1 MTEQLSPKTAEEIA
15 ALKTKQ
21 VEAENAADD
30 IIKSSKYQKTAELL
44 DRAKSTAAS
53 AADAYAQTLAN
64 LRTTP
69 EQIATAKAAFDSA
82 NNIRSTLDQSLKE
95 MNAQI
100 DGYRANADSYKS
112 SIDRTASLQ
121 TTSPTP
127 TLDQDENTANEAG
140 NKAATQA
147 SENPVPVRTVE
158 PPEPPYNPTTDTTVT
173 TDEVQNRLIAAFETT
188 PIRADDTQT
197 VSNDEVRNLL
207 RQDAENIIQQ
217 DQRDITT
224 DGEIGEIEDIQLPPE
239 QQVINVDPYVIPTIN
254 AQTGEITTEGTT
266 INPSSDPSVRPG
278 TQIFDDGSTLYYNP
292 NTGETITTDTEGN
305 TSSSILIPTT
315 DSKENNSFLS
325 ATSSLPTRNQQMA
338 VASPKDWRF
347 RISLSPSANYLYKD
361 SNPGILRPLQATNG
375 VIYPYTPSITVN
387 YVANYSSSELTHS
400 NYKIYNYKNSSV
412 ETINI
417 VGDFTVQDSAEA
429 NYVLAVIHFFKS
441 VTKMFYGQDQNPIRG
456 TPPPLVYL
464 TGFGQY
470 QFDMHPVVITNFT
483 HTFPTD
489 VDYVNAYPTNNS
501 SAIGGQ
507 NMQPYMPQIAQFIS
521 PLDRLRTLGSKIRV
535 GGTAPPPTFINSQ
548 NINEVTRVPSKIN
561 IQLTC
566 LPIVTRNA
574 VSNTFSLRKYASGE
588 LMRGSVNFGRTGG
601 GMW

>member
-1 MTEQLSPKTAEEIA
+1 MSTIIQELKLKQTDAANAFNKLNDDPNYQQLRVNAQKAWNEYKNDMSDPEKQAAFEAANAAYAPLYKEATALRATATSLTDQVTQAIEDEDNGSPTPGIEERTAKAEAAGAIA
-15 ALKTKQ
+15 GSQPPPVPAPTNLP
-21 VEAENAADD
+21 VEAE
-30 IIKSSKYQKTAELL
+30 
-44 DRAKSTAAS
+44 
-53 AADAYAQTLAN
+53 
-64 LRTTP
+64 
-69 EQIATAKAAFDSA
+69 
-82 NNIRSTLDQSLKE
+82 
-95 MNAQI
+95 
-100 DGYRANADSYKS
+100 
-112 SIDRTASLQ
+112 
-121 TTSPTP
+121 SPF
-127 TLDQDENTANEAG
+127 
-140 NKAATQA
+140 
-147 SENPVPVRTVE
+147 
-158 PPEPPYNPTTDTTVT
+158 NPTDNTTVT
-173 TDEVQNRLIAAFETT
+173 ADEVQNRLIAAFETT
-188 PIRADDTQT
+188 PIRPENTATSYTPPAQNQPQTPDKEPVFIFNQNQLNYLESYNQNLIDSGNEDLIISDLTSGEALTLLSEQGLIQSDDESPIEQQTISRADR
-197 VSNDEVRNLL
+197 SI
-207 RQDAENIIQQ
+207 ENPPYSVNIRGVLGDPAI
-217 DQRDITT
+217 DSEFTET
-224 DGEIGEIEDIQLPPE
+224 FPPE
-239 QQVINVDPYVIPTIN
+239 EQIVVDDSDRYVETVDLTADPLGDLINQIQSGNGQQ
-254 AQTGEITTEGTT
+254 
-266 INPSSDPSVRPG
+266 
-278 TQIFDDGSTLYYNP
+278 F
-292 NTGETITTDTEGN
+292 
-305 TSSSILIPTT
+305 
-315 DSKENNSFLS
+315 
-325 ATSSLPTRNQQMA
+325 SLPTRNQQMA

-361 SNPGILRPLQATNG
+361 ANPGILRPLQATNG

-387 YVANYSSSELTHS
+387 YVANYSTSELTHS

-412 ETINI
+412 ESINI

-521 PLDRLRTLGSKIRV
+521 PLDRLRTLGSKIQV

-548 NINEVTRVPSKIN
+548 NINEVTRVPSKLN